1 MDGSE
6 IMVFHLLALRGRSS
20 EKRPTADSKIG
31 TGFVKFFRNHE
42 ILLLRPGIHDDPF
55 GEAIAE
61 QALELQTGI
70 VQGAKGAQER
80 GLQVEDVASPA
91 EEN

>member
-1 MDGSE
+1 
-6 IMVFHLLALRGRSS
+6 LLALRGRSS

-31 TGFVKFFRNHE
+31 TGFVKFFRNYE